1 MKHFEISIAL
11 RDSIIMITTSVKFE
25 TDMKMYIEIASYLVY
40 VLSFYLQKYLKMHR
54 MHITRKDT

>member
-25 TDMKMYIEIASYLVY
+25 TDMKMYIEIASYLV
-40 VLSFYLQKYLKMHR
+40 
-54 MHITRKDT
+54 